1 MVLPHVGKEAVCP
14 VGVAVGKT
22 MEGNV
27 APVPPQDVDEG
38 APVPPRQDVDEGAP
52 VPPLDV
58 GEGAVE
64 GKGGVEGEGGVQD
77 VDKGEVGGVGDLGV
91 CMNEYWQVYQEE

>member
-1 MVLPHVGKEAVCP
+1 MVLPHMGKEAVCP
-14 VGVAVGKT
+14 VGMAMVEA

-38 APVPPRQDVDEGAP
+38 APVPP
-52 VPPLDV
+52 LDV
-58 GEGAVE
+58 GEG

-77 VDKGEVGGVGDLGV
+77 VDEGEVGGVRDLGV
-91 CMNEYWQVYQEE
+91 CMSEYWQVYQEE